1 MASKATCLVGSVSE
15 VVNPAEEQA
24 AEVGEFSVTLGN
36 FEGPFDL
43 LLQLISKHQLDIT
56 EVALSVVTAEF
67 ISFTRQIEDN
77 LEQTTH
83 FLLVAATLLDLKT
96 ARLLPQT
103 EVEDEEDL
111 ALLEARDLLFAR
123 LMQYRAFKQV
133 AAILEERWNTQG
145 SRHPRSARLESR
157 FAQALPD
164 VEIKISLERFAEIA
178 AQTLAPK
185 LPPVLSLA
193 HLHAP
198 EVSVREQAHLVVD
211 RLRRQRVMT
220 FRSLTSDALDVMTK
234 VARFLAI
241 LELFRESAITFD
253 QVSPLGELTI
263 QWTGSDEGDIDVGD
277 EFDESGVEVDKAQV
291 EGEHLNVAEEEDPHE
306 RNHTKRFDGRTG

>member
-1 MASKATCLVGSVSE
+1 MTDVS
-15 VVNPAEEQA
+15 NPAPEHPSG
-24 AEVGEFSVTLGN
+24 VGEFSVTLGN

-67 ISFTRQIEDN
+67 ISYTRQIEDN

-133 AAILEERWNTQG
+133 AAILEERWDTQG
-145 SRHPRSARLESR
+145 ARHPRSARLEAR
-157 FAQALPD
+157 FANALPEIEFNVS
-164 VEIKISLERFAEIA
+164 VERLAEIA
-178 AQTLAPK
+178 AQALAPK
-185 LPPVLSLA
+185 LPPILSLA

-253 QVSPLGELTI
+253 QVTPLGELTI
-263 QWTGSDEGDIDVGD
+263 QWTGTDEGDIDVGD
-277 EFDESGVEVDKAQV
+277 EFDESDVPAEDAEIEAANSGDE
-291 EGEHLNVAEEEDPHE
+291 EHTHE
-306 RNHTKRFDGRTG
+306 

>member
-1 MASKATCLVGSVSE
+1 MCLAGSVTE
-15 VVNPAEEQA
+15 VSADTESPSQVSS
-24 AEVGEFSVTLGN
+24 EFSVSLGN

-67 ISFTRQIEDN
+67 ISFTRQLEDN

-133 AAILEERWNTQG
+133 AAILEERWDAQ
-145 SRHPRSARLESR
+145 SARHPRSARLE
-157 FAQALPD
+157 
-164 VEIKISLERFAEIA
+164 ERFARALPEIEINVSAERLAEIA
-178 AQTLAPK
+178 SSVLAPK

-198 EVSVREQAHLVVD
+198 AVSVREQAHLVVD

-220 FRSLTSDALDVMTK
+220 FRSLTSDAGDVQTK

-241 LELFRESAITFD
+241 LELFRESMIAFEQAT
-253 QVSPLGELTI
+253 PLGELTI

-277 EFDESGVEVDKAQV
+277 EFDEGADQNESADQPG
-291 EGEHLNVAEEEDPHE
+291 EGAEESRSEDVDH
-306 RNHTKRFDGRTG
+306 D